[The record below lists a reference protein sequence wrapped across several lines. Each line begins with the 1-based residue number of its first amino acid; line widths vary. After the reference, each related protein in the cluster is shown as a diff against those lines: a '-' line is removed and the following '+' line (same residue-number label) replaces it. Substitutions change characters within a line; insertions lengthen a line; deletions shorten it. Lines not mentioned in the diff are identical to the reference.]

1 MTRFYFVYV
10 NMFVG
15 IVTPRIT
22 YKKNYSLLNKWEQLF
37 YSFKILG
44 KFKEKMLLQVSFIF
58 FSLKKKIPFN
68 DSILVPNTD
77 IKMKSMTL

>member
-1 MTRFYFVYV
+1 
-10 NMFVG
+10 MFVG

-58 FSLKKKIPFN
+58 FSLKKKNPI
-68 DSILVPNTD
+68 
-77 IKMKSMTL
+77 